1 MRPLEPHHA
10 SPSSSRPLAAQI
22 RRFAAAAT
30 VAMLALGASACAA
43 KRPIVPPA
51 ELTAQGVER
60 RAKLREELTEKSAP
74 LLMRA
79 AFGPKA
85 DHTVD
90 VLVLSGGGDYGAF
103 GAAVLR
109 SWKAIEGPDAM
120 PEFDV
125 VTGVST
131 GALIAPF
138 AYLGTMADLEACER
152 LYRNPK
158 PDWVRT
164 RGILALLPDNASLAE
179 VPGLERE
186 LRSAVDRNFAERMSA
201 EGAKG
206 RMLVVN
212 ATDLDQ
218 GRAQAF
224 ELASE
229 AKRAVEN
236 DDIERL
242 HRIMLA
248 SAGIPGV
255 FPPREIDGTLYADGG
270 VTSNILYG
278 APVRYED
285 SLVHRFRQAF
295 PAAGPLR
302 VRYWVIFNNQAVSP
316 ARTVQR
322 TWLDV
327 LGRSVEVAI
336 RASTMT
342 GLRHLYS
349 HADAVTRRGDGS
361 IEVRWIAIP
370 DDWRPK
376 VEGVFKRE
384 TMSELADIGARLGAD
399 PANWKTTA
407 PEL

>member
-1 MRPLEPHHA
+1 MRRFDPARFPA
-10 SPSSSRPLAAQI
+10 SPVLLATVCAVAACALAAC
-22 RRFAAAAT
+22 
-30 VAMLALGASACAA
+30 VA

-60 RAKLREELTEKSAP
+60 RAALRDELTQKAAP

-79 AFGPKA
+79 AFGASA
-85 DHTVD
+85 DKTID

-138 AYLGTMADLEACER
+138 AFLGTQADLEACER

-186 LRSAVDRNFAERMSA
+186 LRSAVDHEFAERMSA

-206 RMLVVN
+206 RLLIVN

-285 SLVHRFRQAF
+285 SLAYRFREVF
-295 PAAGPLR
+295 PDAGPLK

-349 HADAVTRRGDGS
+349 HAEAVTRRGDGS
-361 IEVRWIAIP
+361 IEVRWMAIP
-370 DDWRPK
+370 NDWRPK
-376 VEGVFKRE
+376 VEGVFKQE

-399 PANWKTTA
+399 PTNWKTTA

>member
-1 MRPLEPHHA
+1 
-10 SPSSSRPLAAQI
+10 
-22 RRFAAAAT
+22 
-30 VAMLALGASACAA
+30 MLALGASACAA

-295 PAAGPLR
+295 PNAGPLK
-302 VRYWVIFNNQAVSP
+302 VRYWVIFNNQAVTP
-316 ARTVQR
+316 ARTVQG

-327 LGRSVEVAI
+327 LGRSVDVAI
-336 RASTMT
+336 RSSTMT

-349 HADAVTRRGDGS
+349 HAEAVTRRGDGS

-370 DDWRPK
+370 NDWRPK
-376 VEGVFKRE
+376 VEGVFKQE

-399 PANWKTTA
+399 PTNWKTTA

>member
-1 MRPLEPHHA
+1 
-10 SPSSSRPLAAQI
+10 
-22 RRFAAAAT
+22 
-30 VAMLALGASACAA
+30 MLALGASACAA

>member
-1 MRPLEPHHA
+1 MRRFDPARSSA
-10 SPSSSRPLAAQI
+10 SPVLLATVCAVAACALAAC
-22 RRFAAAAT
+22 
-30 VAMLALGASACAA
+30 VA

-60 RAKLREELTEKSAP
+60 RAALREELTQKAAP

-79 AFGPKA
+79 AFGASA
-85 DHTVD
+85 DKTID

-109 SWKAIEGPDAM
+109 SWKTIEGPDAM

-138 AYLGTMADLEACER
+138 AFLGTQADLEACER

-186 LRSAVDRNFAERMSA
+186 LRSAVDHEFAERMST

-206 RMLVVN
+206 RLLIVN

-229 AKRAVEN
+229 AQRAVEN
-236 DDIERL
+236 HDVERL

-285 SLVHRFRQAF
+285 SLAYRFRQAF
-295 PAAGPLR
+295 PNAGPLK

-316 ARTVQR
+316 ARTVQG

-336 RASTMT
+336 RSSTMT

-349 HADAVTRRGDGS
+349 HAEAVTRRGDGS

-370 DDWRPK
+370 DEWRPK

-384 TMSELADIGARLGAD
+384 TMSDLADIGARLGAD

>member
-1 MRPLEPHHA
+1 MPGLNFSDSLRRALSVVLA
-10 SPSSSRPLAAQI
+10 SVLLSS
-22 RRFAAAAT
+22 
-30 VAMLALGASACAA
+30 ASATLLACAT
-43 KRPIVPPA
+43 KRPVVDPH
-51 ELTAQGVER
+51 ELTEQGIER
-60 RAKLREELTEKSAP
+60 RAALRAELTEKSAP

-85 DHTVD
+85 DRTVD

-109 SWKAIEGPDAM
+109 SWKALEGPDAM

-138 AYLGTMADLEACER
+138 AFLGTADDLAACEN

-186 LRSAVDRNFAERMSA
+186 LRGAVDVTFAERLAA
-201 EGAKG
+201 EGARG
-206 RMLVVN
+206 RLLVVN
-212 ATDLDQ
+212 TTDLDQ

-229 AKRAVEN
+229 AKRAVDSN
-236 DDIERL
+236 DIERL
-242 HRIMLA
+242 HLIMLA

-285 SLVHRFRQAF
+285 SLAYRFRQAF
-295 PAAGPLR
+295 PNAGPLK

-336 RASTMT
+336 RSSTMT

-349 HADAVTRRGDGS
+349 HADSVTQRGDGS
-361 IEVRWIAIP
+361 IEVRWLAIP

-376 VEGVFKRE
+376 VDGVFKKE
-384 TMSELADIGARLGAD
+384 TMSELADIGARLGSD
-399 PANWKTTA
+399 PKSWKTTA
-407 PEL
+407 PEQ

>member
-1 MRPLEPHHA
+1 
-10 SPSSSRPLAAQI
+10 
-22 RRFAAAAT
+22 
-30 VAMLALGASACAA
+30 MLALGASACAT
-43 KRPIVPPA
+43 KRPVVPPT

-60 RAKLREELTEKSAP
+60 RVKLREELIEKSAP